1 MRRSISLLALL
12 ALSGGALAQTTVPNT
27 FAAGTPAK
35 AAAVNANFQALAT
48 AIDKVASSVTPGPA
62 GPAGPQGPAGP
73 TGAVGAMGPAGPAGP
88 QGPKGATG
96 ATGAQGPQGS
106 AGPAGPTG
114 PQGPTGAVGA
124 TGAAGPQGATGAAG
138 PQGTTGATGATGAV
152 GPQGLTG
159 ATGAA
164 GALGPQG
171 PQGPAGLTG
180 APGPT
185 GPQGP
190 AGPAGPAGTQALF
203 GTNTS
208 YAVAGTGVQCT
219 IGQIILTAGTIAN
232 GMPAQ
237 GQLINISENPALF
250 SLIGTLYGGNGTFNF
265 ALPDLRAYAPNGL
278 TYSIC
283 TVGIFPSRS

>member
-1 MRRSISLLALL
+1 VRSSISLLALL

-48 AIDKVASSVTPGPA
+48 AIDKVAASVTP
-62 GPAGPQGPAGP
+62 GPAGP
-73 TGAVGAMGPAGPAGP
+73 TGAVGATGSMGPPGP
-88 QGPKGATG
+88 QGLKGATG
-96 ATGAQGPQGS
+96 ATGPQGS

-114 PQGPTGAVGA
+114 PQGPTGP
-124 TGAAGPQGATGAAG
+124 TGAVG
-138 PQGTTGATGATGAV
+138 PQGTTGATGAA
-152 GPQGLTG
+152 GPQGQQGL
-159 ATGAA
+159 TGAA

-190 AGPAGPAGTQALF
+190 EGPTGPAGTQALF

-208 YAVAGTGVQCT
+208 SAVAGTTGVQCT
-219 IGQIILTAGTIAN
+219 IGQIFLTAGLVAN

-237 GQLINISENPALF
+237 GQLLF
-250 SLIGTLYGGNGTFNF
+250 IADYSPLFTLLRTLYGGNGTSTF
-265 ALPDLRAYAPNGL
+265 ALPDLRPYAPNGL

-283 TVGIFPSRS
+283 TVGILPSPS

>member
-1 MRRSISLLALL
+1 VRSPISLLALL

-48 AIDKVASSVTPGPA
+48 AIDKVASSATRGPA
-62 GPAGPQGPAGP
+62 GPVGPQGPAGM
-73 TGAVGAMGPAGPAGP
+73 TGAVGA
-88 QGPKGATG
+88 T
-96 ATGAQGPQGS
+96 GS
-106 AGPAGPTG
+106 AGLPG
-114 PQGPTGAVGA
+114 PQGPTGATGAKGA
-124 TGAAGPQGATGAAG
+124 TGAS
-138 PQGTTGATGATGAV
+138 
-152 GPQGLTG
+152 
-159 ATGAA
+159 
-164 GALGPQG
+164 GPQG
-171 PQGPAGLTG
+171 PQGAAGLTG

-185 GPQGP
+185 GPRGP
-190 AGPAGPAGTQALF
+190 AGSTGPAGTQALF

-219 IGQIILTAGTIAN
+219 MGEITLTAGTVAN

-237 GQLINISENPALF
+237 GQLISISEYSALF
-250 SLIGTLYGGNGTFNF
+250 SLIGTLYGGNGTTNF

-283 TVGIFPSRS
+283 MVGIYPSRS

>member
-1 MRRSISLLALL
+1 VRRSISLLAFL
-12 ALSGGALAQTTVPNT
+12 ALSGGALAQTSVPNT

-48 AIDKVASSVTPGPA
+48 AIDKVASSPGRT

-73 TGAVGAMGPAGPAGP
+73 TGAVGATGSAGPPGLPGATGAT
-88 QGPKGATG
+88 GAKGATG
-96 ATGAQGPQGS
+96 ATGPQGPQG
-106 AGPAGPTG
+106 PAGPQGAAGAVG
-114 PQGPTGAVGA
+114 PQGATGA
-124 TGAAGPQGATGAAG
+124 TGAAGPQG
-138 PQGTTGATGATGAV
+138 Q
-152 GPQGLTG
+152 QGLTG

-190 AGPAGPAGTQALF
+190 AGPTGPAGTQALF

-208 YAVAGTGVQCT
+208 YAVAGTGAQCT
-219 IGQIILTAGTIAN
+219 IGQIILNAGNVAN
-232 GMPAQ
+232 GVPAQ
-237 GQLINISENPALF
+237 GQLILISENAALF
-250 SLIGTLYGGNGTFNF
+250 SLIGTTYGGNGTINF

-283 TVGIFPSRS
+283 TVGIYPSRS

>member
-1 MRRSISLLALL
+1 VRSSISLLALL

-35 AAAVNANFQALAT
+35 AAAVNANFQALAK
-48 AIDKVASSVTPGPA
+48 AIDKVAASATPGPA

-73 TGAVGAMGPAGPAGP
+73 TGAVGATGSMGPVGP
-88 QGPKGATG
+88 QGLKGATG
-96 ATGAQGPQGS
+96 A
-106 AGPAGPTG
+106 
-114 PQGPTGAVGA
+114 V
-124 TGAAGPQGATGAAG
+124 G
-138 PQGTTGATGATGAV
+138 PQGTTGATGAA
-152 GPQGLTG
+152 GPQGQQGL
-159 ATGAA
+159 TGAA

-190 AGPAGPAGTQALF
+190 EGPTGPAGTQALF

-208 YAVAGTGVQCT
+208 YAVAGTTGVQCT
-219 IGQIILTAGTIAN
+219 IGQIFLTAGLVAN

-237 GQLINISENPALF
+237 GQLLF
-250 SLIGTLYGGNGTFNF
+250 IADYSPLFTLLRTLYGGNGTSTF
-265 ALPDLRAYAPNGL
+265 ALPDLRPYAPNGL

-283 TVGIFPSRS
+283 TVGILPSPS

>member
-48 AIDKVASSVTPGPA
+48 AIDKVASSVTPGPT

-73 TGAVGAMGPAGPAGP
+73 TGAVGATGSMGPAGP

-96 ATGAQGPQGS
+96 ATGPQGS

-114 PQGPTGAVGA
+114 PAGPQGQTGATGA
-124 TGAAGPQGATGAAG
+124 TGAAGPQGS
-138 PQGTTGATGATGAV
+138 QGS
-152 GPQGLTG
+152 TG

-164 GALGPQG
+164 GVLGPQG

-190 AGPAGPAGTQALF
+190 AGPTGPAGTQALF

-208 YAVAGTGVQCT
+208 YAVAGTGAQCT
-219 IGQIILTAGTIAN
+219 IGQIILTAGIVAN
-232 GMPAQ
+232 GVPAQ
-237 GQLINISENPALF
+237 GQLILISENAALF
-250 SLIGTLYGGNGTFNF
+250 SLLGTTYGGNGTFNF

-283 TVGIFPSRS
+283 MVGIYPSRS